1 MSEERRKV
9 LEMVAAGTVS
19 VDEAERLL
27 AALADSSEGEVAGG
41 GPKFLRVH
49 VDSGGEKVN
58 VRVPL
63 KLLRAGMKLG
73 ALIPGAAGD
82 HVNAELRKHGIDLSN
97 LKAEDFDDVIDS
109 LADLEVDVEEGDEGT
124 TRVRVF
130 SE

>member
-1 MSEERRKV
+1 MSEERKRV
-9 LEMVAAGTVS
+9 LEMVAAKMIS
-19 VDEAERLL
+19 VEEAERLL
-27 AALADSSEGEVAGG
+27 AALADGPEGEEAGG
-41 GPKFLRVH
+41 SPKFLRVH

-73 ALIPGAAGD
+73 ALIPGAAGEQ
-82 HVNAELRKHGIDLSN
+82 VNAELRKHGIDLSN

-109 LADLEVDVEEGDEGT
+109 LAELEVDVQEGEEGAT
-124 TRVRVF
+124 TVRVF

>member
-1 MSEERRKV
+1 MSEERRRV
-9 LEMVAAGTVS
+9 LEMVAAKMVS

-27 AALADSSEGEVAGG
+27 AALADSSEGEATGS
-41 GPKFLRVH
+41 GPRFLRVH

-82 HVNAELRKHGIDLSN
+82 QVNAELRKHGIDLSN

-109 LADLEVDVEEGDEGT
+109 LADLEVDVREGEEGT
-124 TRVRVF
+124 TTVRVF